1 MSLNS
6 RLWAVPSMG
15 WENSVQSLPLLSLNF
30 LTHERGANTSI
41 LASERP
47 QEQWLE
53 ALTPELHRCDAQAM

>member
-1 MSLNS
+1 MSLNL

-30 LTHERGANTSI
+30 LTHERGANTYI

-47 QEQWLE
+47 QNSG
-53 ALTPELHRCDAQAM
+53 